1 MHVRLASQLVSA
13 RTLACVSYVAPQMA
27 HSLQT
32 LCACHVRKR
41 TVAFR
46 SPIYTQAPIYGR
58 CATRMAGALAAA
70 ATLKA
75 ILGTTSLRPIGLIP
89 VSTPDYHSY
98 ESPSYPNRSQLEGP
112 QLC

>member
-1 MHVRLASQLVSA
+1 
-13 RTLACVSYVAPQMA
+13 
-27 HSLQT
+27 
-32 LCACHVRKR
+32 
-41 TVAFR
+41 
-46 SPIYTQAPIYGR
+46 
-58 CATRMAGALAAA
+58 MAGALAAA

-89 VSTPDYHSY
+89 VSTPNYHSY